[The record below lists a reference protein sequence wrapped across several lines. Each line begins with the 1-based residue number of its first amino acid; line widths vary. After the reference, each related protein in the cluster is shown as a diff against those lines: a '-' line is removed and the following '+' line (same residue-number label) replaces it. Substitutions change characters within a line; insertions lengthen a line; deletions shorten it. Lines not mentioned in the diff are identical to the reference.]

1 MIFEPA
7 RGLGVVFHLF
17 AILLLV
23 GASVWGIWQAAR
35 SAISPTFLLY
45 LVPMLVAFV
54 LVPLLAYRLYSLLGA
69 YYHLERDGLRL
80 RWGLRIEDIPTNDVV
95 WIRRDSDLERRL
107 PLPFLRWPGSVLG
120 LRHTADGK
128 RVEFMAGRSRRLI
141 VLATEKEI
149 YAISP
154 AQPDI
159 FLEMFRGF
167 MEMGSL
173 SPLTP
178 RSIHPS
184 FLLIRVWQQRS
195 ARFLILTGLAL
206 NLLLLVWVSL
216 AIPERTQIYLSFSAG
231 SEPVPTIRL
240 LLIPVFSSFFY
251 LMDAFLGL
259 FFFRRIGDPL
269 PEEKMAW
276 EDDYRDLARLG
287 RDPIEPG
294 RDPIEPE
301 QPADSWIGR
310 LFWNLREE
318 LQLVPQPYLAHLL
331 WGSSVLVTALF
342 ILATYTI
349 LGNSG

>member
-1 MIFEPA
+1 MRAPVIFEPA
-7 RGLGVVFHLF
+7 RGLGIVFHIF
-17 AILLLV
+17 ALLLLV

-35 SAISPTFLLY
+35 SAISPSFLLY
-45 LVPMLVAFV
+45 LLPLLVAFA

-95 WIRRDSDLERRL
+95 WISPDSELDRKL

-120 LRHTADGK
+120 LRITADGK
-128 RVEFMAGRSRRLI
+128 RVEFMAGQSRRLI

-154 AQPDI
+154 AQPEI
-159 FLEMFRGF
+159 FLGMFRGF
-167 MEMGSL
+167 MELGSL

-184 FLLIRVWQQRS
+184 FLLTRVWRHRP
-195 ARFLILTGLAL
+195 ARYLILTGLVL

-216 AIPERTQIYLSFSAG
+216 VIPERTQIYLSFSAG
-231 SEPVPTIRL
+231 SEPVPSIRL

-251 LMDAFLGL
+251 LVNAFLGL
-259 FFFRRIGDPL
+259 FFFRRIEGPPL
-269 PEEKMAW
+269 EVQMPL
-276 EDDYRDLARLG
+276 EDDFR
-287 RDPIEPG
+287 E
-294 RDPIEPE
+294 PIEPE
-301 QPADSWIGR
+301 PHAGSLGSRLGR
-310 LFWNLREE
+310 IFWDLRDE

-331 WGSSVLVTALF
+331 WGSSVLVSALF
-342 ILATYTI
+342 ILATYYI

>member
-1 MIFEPA
+1 MRAPVIFEPA
-7 RGLGVVFHLF
+7 RGLGIVFHIF
-17 AILLLV
+17 VILLLV
-23 GASVWGIWQAAR
+23 GVSVWGIWQASR
-35 SAISPTFLLY
+35 SAISPSFLLY
-45 LVPMLVAFV
+45 LLPLLVAFV

-95 WIRRDSDLERRL
+95 WISMDSDLDRRL
-107 PLPFLRWPGSVLG
+107 PLPILRWPGSVLG

-128 RVEFMAGRSRRLI
+128 RVEFMAGQSRRLI
-141 VLATEKEI
+141 VLATEKDI

-154 AQPDI
+154 AQPEI

-167 MEMGSL
+167 MELGSL

-184 FLLIRVWQQRS
+184 FLLTRVWRQRP

-216 AIPERTQIYLSFSAG
+216 VIPERSQIYLSFSAG
-231 SEPVPTIRL
+231 SEPVPAIRL
-240 LLIPVFSSFFY
+240 LLVPVFSSFFY
-251 LMDAFLGL
+251 LVDALLGL
-259 FFFRRIGDPL
+259 FFFRRVEGPPL
-269 PEEKMAW
+269 EVQIPF
-276 EDDYRDLARLG
+276 EDGFREAL
-287 RDPIEPG
+287 EP
-294 RDPIEPE
+294 D
-301 QPADSWIGR
+301 QPAGGR
-310 LFWNLREE
+310 LWRIFWNLRGE

-331 WGSSVLVTALF
+331 WGSSVLVSALF
-342 ILATYTI
+342 ILATYYI